1 MSNSLRKRRA
11 AGYRTGAVT
20 LTLAAFAAAGSGR
33 AADLPPYR
41 DVPPPG
47 AASPAPPAS
56 DWRFQATF
64 YGWLTAIDGEI
75 GVRNRPMTP
84 VDASVSEVLENLDG
98 AVMGSFLAENGQ
110 WLFLAD
116 LVLAR
121 LSHTDQI
128 GPYGGGRL
136 DAELSQT
143 IATGAIGHWLPLGVP
158 GLDLGV
164 TAGLRYMR
172 LSADLALSPVGSP
185 LAWSGSQT
193 KQWIDPTVGLVLQWA
208 IDERWFLNSTVDI
221 GGFGVGSKLSSNGYA
236 GIGYKWTPSLSTAIG
251 YRYLYEDYEGAG
263 LGTGS
268 FRYNA
273 VMHGPTFSLGWHF

>member
-1 MSNSLRKRRA
+1 MPNGLGRRRVAGYKMGSMALALAACVA
-11 AGYRTGAVT
+11 AG
-20 LTLAAFAAAGSGR
+20 AAR
-33 AADLPPYR
+33 AADRPTNGDVLLP
-41 DVPPPG
+41 
-47 AASPAPPAS
+47 ATASPALPAS

-64 YGWLTAIDGEI
+64 YGWLTAIDGEV

-84 VDASVSEVLENLDG
+84 LDASVSDVLENLDG

-121 LSHTDQI
+121 LSHSDWI
-128 GPYGGGRL
+128 GRGGDL

-158 GLDLGV
+158 GVDVGV

-172 LSADLALSPVGSP
+172 LSADLALSSAGTS

-193 KQWIDPTVGLVLQWA
+193 RQWIDPTVGLVLQWA
-208 IDERWFLNSTVDI
+208 IDERWFLNSIVDI

-236 GIGYKWTPSLSTAIG
+236 GIGYKWTPSISSAIG
-251 YRYLYEDYEGAG
+251 YRYLYEDYQGAG
-263 LGTGS
+263 LDTGT

>member
-1 MSNSLRKRRA
+1 MALALVAFVA
-11 AGYRTGAVT
+11 AGPV
-20 LTLAAFAAAGSGR
+20 R
-33 AADLPPYR
+33 AADLSDR
-41 DVPPPG
+41 GVQQPG
-47 AASPAPPAS
+47 SASQARPAS
-56 DWRFQATF
+56 DWRFQVTL

-84 VDASVSEVLENLDG
+84 VNASVPEVLDNLDG
-98 AVMGSFLAENGQ
+98 AMMGSFLAENGQ

-121 LSHTDQI
+121 LSHADQI
-128 GPYGGGRL
+128 GLYGGGSL

-143 IATGAIGHWLPLGVP
+143 IATGAIGHWLPLGASSF
-158 GLDLGV
+158 DLGI

-172 LSADLALSPVGSP
+172 LSADVALSPAGSP

-193 KQWIDPTVGLVLQWA
+193 QQWIDPTVGLVLQWA
-208 IDERWFLNSTVDI
+208 IDDRWFLNSTVDI
-221 GGFGVGSKLSSNGYA
+221 GGFGVGSKLSSNGYL
-236 GIGYKWTPSLSTAIG
+236 GIGYMWTSSISTAIG
-251 YRYLYEDYEGAG
+251 YRYLYEDYQGTG

-273 VMHGPTFSLGWHF
+273 VMHGPIASLGWHF